1 MRRASR
7 RRSAWSRKVRLR
19 RETNFEIGTL
29 GAVSA
34 GTSASIESKASWV
47 VASMSLAILAIAF
60 GGPWIAVVALKA
72 IAAET
77 GGARSIPSFAS
88 SLAWFGAGLGGIG
101 MGWLADR
108 YGVRWT
114 VMFGATMIAVGLA
127 ISVYGQDLLG
137 KAVALYVG
145 HGLFMGLLGNA
156 GLNAPLYVYVSRWF
170 DRRRGSALALIAS
183 GQYIAG
189 ALWPPI
195 FERIIDG
202 YGWRQTMLMFAVFQV
217 AIIVPLAFVFLKRPP
232 EVPHPPVAVTA
243 GAAKPTVLGWP
254 PNVVFGLLMVA
265 AYCCCVPMSMPQS
278 HLVALCTDLGILPSH
293 GAAMLSVLLGTAF
306 FSRQAWGW
314 ISDRIGGLMT
324 VLIGSVW
331 QFLSVAAL
339 TLTQDEIGL
348 FTVSALFGLGFS
360 GIIPAYALTAR
371 ELFPAREAG
380 WRIPLLLFCSGAGMA
395 SGGWFAGLL
404 YDHFGYY
411 APAFAAGLIFN
422 AVNLLLIGTLVWR
435 RSGTGTLRPAMA

>member
-1 MRRASR
+1 
-7 RRSAWSRKVRLR
+7 
-19 RETNFEIGTL
+19 
-29 GAVSA
+29 
-34 GTSASIESKASWV
+34 
-47 VASMSLAILAIAF
+47 MSLAILAIAF

-127 ISVYGQDLLG
+127 ISVYGQELLG
-137 KAVALYVG
+137 KALALYVG

-195 FERIIDG
+195 FERLIDG
-202 YGWRQTMLMFAVFQV
+202 YGWRQTMLMFAVLQV

-254 PNVVFGLLMVA
+254 PNLVFGLLMVA
-265 AYCCCVPMSMPQS
+265 AYCCCVPMSMPQG

-331 QFLSVAAL
+331 QFISVVAL

-348 FTVSALFGLGFS
+348 FAVSALFGLGFS
-360 GIIPAYALTAR
+360 GIIPAYVLAVR
-371 ELFPAREAG
+371 ELFPASEAS
-380 WRIPLLLFCSGAGMA
+380 WRIPTLLLFSGFGMA
-395 SGGWFAGLL
+395 AGGWIAGLL

-411 APAFAAGLIFN
+411 APAFAAGVGANVLNI
-422 AVNLLLIGTLVWR
+422 LVVGVLVAR
-435 RSGTGTLRPAMA
+435 QRYRAAYA

>member
-1 MRRASR
+1 M
-7 RRSAWSRKVRLR
+7 
-19 RETNFEIGTL
+19 
-29 GAVSA
+29 
-34 GTSASIESKASWV
+34 V
-47 VASMSLAILAIAF
+47 VCISLAILSIAF
-60 GGPWIAVVALKA
+60 GGPWIAVVSLKA

-77 GGARSIPSFAS
+77 GGARSVPSFAS

-114 VMFGATMIAVGLA
+114 VMLGSSMIAVGFA
-127 ISVYGQDLLG
+127 VSVYGQELLG
-137 KAVALYVG
+137 KALALYIG
-145 HGLFMGLLGNA
+145 HGVFIGLVGNA

-170 DRRRGSALALIAS
+170 DRRRGSALALLAG

-189 ALWPPI
+189 ATWPPI
-195 FERIIDG
+195 LERIIDG

-232 EVPHPPVAVTA
+232 EVVPPPVAA
-243 GAAKPTVLGWP
+243 SSGAEKPTVLGWP
-254 PNVVFGLLMVA
+254 PNLVFGLLMAA
-265 AYCCCVPMSMPQS
+265 AYCCCVPMSMPQG

-324 VLIGSVW
+324 VLIGSAW
-331 QFLSVAAL
+331 QFLSVVAL

-348 FTVSALFGLGFS
+348 FTVSALFGLGFA

-395 SGGWFAGLL
+395 SGSWFAGLL

-411 APAFAAGLIFN
+411 APAFVAGLMFN

-435 RSGTGTLRPAMA
+435 RSSPGGLRPAMA

>member
-1 MRRASR
+1 
-7 RRSAWSRKVRLR
+7 
-19 RETNFEIGTL
+19 
-29 GAVSA
+29 
-34 GTSASIESKASWV
+34 
-47 VASMSLAILAIAF
+47 MSLAILAIAF
-60 GGPWIAVVALKA
+60 GGPWIAVVALKT

-77 GGARSIPSFAS
+77 GGARSIPSFAT

-114 VMFGATMIAVGLA
+114 VMFGSTMMAVGFA

-137 KAVALYVG
+137 KAIALYVG
-145 HGLFMGLLGNA
+145 HGVFIGLLGNA

-189 ALWPPI
+189 ALWPPV
-195 FERIIDG
+195 FERIIAG
-202 YGWRQTMLMFAVFQV
+202 YGWRQTMLMFAAFQV
-217 AIIVPLAFVFLKRPP
+217 AIILPLALVFLKRPP
-232 EVPHPPVAVTA
+232 EVAPPPAAATS
-243 GAAKPTVLGWP
+243 GAEKPKVLGWP
-254 PNVVFGLLMVA
+254 PNLVFGMLMLA

-331 QFLSVAAL
+331 QFLSVVAL

-360 GIIPAYALTAR
+360 GIIPAYALIAR
-371 ELFPAREAG
+371 ELFPARQAG
-380 WRIPLLLFCSGAGMA
+380 WRIPLLLFCSGFGMA

-422 AVNLLLIGTLVWR
+422 AVNLLLIGTLVAR
-435 RSGTGTLRPAMA
+435 RSSPGGLRPAMA

>member
-1 MRRASR
+1 M
-7 RRSAWSRKVRLR
+7 
-19 RETNFEIGTL
+19 TH
-29 GAVSA
+29 
-34 GTSASIESKASWV
+34 SIESRASWV
-47 VASMSLAILAIAF
+47 VASIALAILAVAF
-60 GGPWIAVVALKA
+60 GGPWIAVVALKT

-77 GGARSIPSFAS
+77 GGARSVPAFAS
-88 SLAWFGAGLGGIG
+88 SLAWFGAGVGGIG

-114 VMFGATMIAVGLA
+114 AMFGSVMIAIGLA
-127 ISVYGQDLLG
+127 ISAYGEPWLG
-137 KAVALYVG
+137 RIWALYIG
-145 HGLFMGLLGNA
+145 HGLFIGLIGNA

-170 DRRRGSALALIAS
+170 DKRRGSALALISS

-189 ALWPPI
+189 AVWPPV
-195 FERIIDG
+195 FERIIAG
-202 YGWRQTMLMFAVFQV
+202 YGWRQTMFAFGLFQV
-217 AIIVPLAFVFLKRPP
+217 VVIVPLALVYLKRPP
-232 EVPHPPVAVTA
+232 EVIPPPLPAGEGRAV
-243 GAAKPTVLGWP
+243 KQTVLGWP
-254 PNVVFGLLMVA
+254 PNLVFGLLMVA
-265 AYCCCVPMSMPQS
+265 SYCCCVPMSMPQG

-306 FSRQAWGW
+306 FSRQMWGW
-314 ISDRIGGLMT
+314 ISDRIGGLTT

-331 QFLSVAAL
+331 QFLAVVAL
-339 TLTQDEIGL
+339 SLTQDEIGL

-360 GIIPAYALTAR
+360 GIIPAYALIAR

-380 WRIPLLLFCSGAGMA
+380 WRIPLLLFCSGFGMA

-422 AVNLLLIGTLVWR
+422 AVNLILIGTLVMR
-435 RSGTGTLRPAMA
+435 RGGWFGGPRVAATYG

>member
-1 MRRASR
+1 VPA
-7 RRSAWSRKVRLR
+7 
-19 RETNFEIGTL
+19 
-29 GAVSA
+29 
-34 GTSASIESKASWV
+34 
-47 VASMSLAILAIAF
+47 
-60 GGPWIAVVALKA
+60 
-72 IAAET
+72 
-77 GGARSIPSFAS
+77 FAS
-88 SLAWFGAGLGGIG
+88 ALAWFGAGLGGIG

-127 ISVYGQDLLG
+127 ISVYGQELLG
-137 KAVALYVG
+137 KALALYVG

-195 FERIIDG
+195 FERLIDG

-254 PNVVFGLLMVA
+254 PNLVFGLLMVA
-265 AYCCCVPMSMPQS
+265 AYCCCVPMSMPQG
-278 HLVALCTDLGILPSH
+278 HLVALCTDLGISATH
-293 GAAMLSVLLGTAF
+293 GAAMLSVLLGVAF
-306 FSRQAWGW
+306 FSRQMWGW

-331 QFLSVAAL
+331 QFISVVAL

-348 FTVSALFGLGFS
+348 FAVSALFGLGFS

-411 APAFAAGLIFN
+411 APAFAAGLMFN

-435 RSGTGTLRPAMA
+435 RSSPGGLRPAMA

>member
-1 MRRASR
+1 
-7 RRSAWSRKVRLR
+7 
-19 RETNFEIGTL
+19 
-29 GAVSA
+29 
-34 GTSASIESKASWV
+34 
-47 VASMSLAILAIAF
+47 MSLAILAIAF
-60 GGPWIAVVALKA
+60 GGPWIAVVALKT

-77 GGARSIPSFAS
+77 GGARSVPSFAS

-114 VMFGATMIAVGLA
+114 VMFGAAMIAIGFA
-127 ISVYGQDLLG
+127 ISVYGVSSLG
-137 KAVALYVG
+137 QVNALYIG
-145 HGLFMGLLGNA
+145 HGLFIGLLGNA

-189 ALWPPI
+189 AAWPPI
-195 FERIIDG
+195 FERLIDN
-202 YGWRQTMLMFAVFQV
+202 YGWRQTMIGFALFQV
-217 AIIVPLAFVFLKRPP
+217 ALILPLAAVFLKRPP
-232 EVPHPPVAVTA
+232 EVLHPPVAATS
-243 GAAKPTVLGWP
+243 GAEKPTVLGWP
-254 PNVVFGLLMVA
+254 PNLVFVMLMVA
-265 AYCCCVPMSMPQS
+265 AYCCCVPMSMPQG
-278 HLVALCTDLGILPSH
+278 HLVALCTDLGITPSH

-331 QFLSVAAL
+331 QFLSVVAL

-348 FTVSALFGLGFS
+348 FTVAAIFGLGFS
-360 GIIPAYALTAR
+360 GIIPAYALIAR
-371 ELFPAREAG
+371 ELFAAREAG

-422 AVNLLLIGTLVWR
+422 AVNLVLIGALVWR
-435 RSGTGTLRPAMA
+435 RSSPGGLRPAMA

>member
-1 MRRASR
+1 
-7 RRSAWSRKVRLR
+7 
-19 RETNFEIGTL
+19 
-29 GAVSA
+29 
-34 GTSASIESKASWV
+34 
-47 VASMSLAILAIAF
+47 MSLAILAIAF

-101 MGWLADR
+101 VGWLADR

-127 ISVYGQDLLG
+127 ISVYGQELLG
-137 KAVALYVG
+137 KAVALYIG
-145 HGLFMGLLGNA
+145 HGVFMGLLGNA

-195 FERIIDG
+195 FERIIAG
-202 YGWRQTMLMFAVFQV
+202 YGWRQTMLMFAVLQV

-254 PNVVFGLLMVA
+254 PNLVFGLLMVA
-265 AYCCCVPMSMPQS
+265 AYCCCVPMSMPQG

-331 QFLSVAAL
+331 QFISVVAL

-348 FTVSALFGLGFS
+348 FAVSALFGLGFS

-411 APAFAAGLIFN
+411 APAFAAGLMFN

-435 RSGTGTLRPAMA
+435 RSSPGGLRPAMA

>member
-1 MRRASR
+1 
-7 RRSAWSRKVRLR
+7 
-19 RETNFEIGTL
+19 
-29 GAVSA
+29 
-34 GTSASIESKASWV
+34 
-47 VASMSLAILAIAF
+47 
-60 GGPWIAVVALKA
+60 
-72 IAAET
+72 
-77 GGARSIPSFAS
+77 
-88 SLAWFGAGLGGIG
+88 
-101 MGWLADR
+101 
-108 YGVRWT
+108 
-114 VMFGATMIAVGLA
+114 MFGAAMIAVGFW
-127 ISVYGQDLLG
+127 ISVHGAPWLGQTT
-137 KAVALYVG
+137 ALYIG
-145 HGLFMGLLGNA
+145 HGVFIGLIGNA

-189 ALWPPI
+189 AAWPPI
-195 FERIIDG
+195 FERLIAG
-202 YGWRQTMLMFAVFQV
+202 YGWRATMIGFALFQV
-217 AIIVPLAFVFLKRPP
+217 TLILPLAFVFLKRPP
-232 EVPHPPVAVTA
+232 EVPHPPVAAAA
-243 GAAKPTVLGWP
+243 GAEKPTVLGWP
-254 PNVVFGLLMVA
+254 PNLVFGMLMVA
-265 AYCCCVPMSMPQS
+265 AYCCCVPMSMPQG
-278 HLVALCTDLGILPSH
+278 HLVALCTDLGITPSH

-331 QFLSVAAL
+331 QFLSVVAL

-348 FTVSALFGLGFS
+348 FTVAAFFGLGFS
-360 GIIPAYALTAR
+360 GIIPAYALIAR

-422 AVNLLLIGTLVWR
+422 AVNLVLIGLLVWR
-435 RSGTGTLRPAMA
+435 RSGTSTLRPAMA

>member
-1 MRRASR
+1 
-7 RRSAWSRKVRLR
+7 
-19 RETNFEIGTL
+19 
-29 GAVSA
+29 
-34 GTSASIESKASWV
+34 
-47 VASMSLAILAIAF
+47 MSLAILAIAF

-114 VMFGATMIAVGLA
+114 VMFGATMIGVGLA
-127 ISVYGQDLLG
+127 ISVYGQELLG

-145 HGLFMGLLGNA
+145 HGVFMGLVGNA

-195 FERIIDG
+195 FERLIDG
-202 YGWRQTMLMFAVFQV
+202 YGWRQTMLMFAVLQV

-254 PNVVFGLLMVA
+254 PNLVFGLLMVA
-265 AYCCCVPMSMPQS
+265 AYCCCVPMSMPQG

-331 QFLSVAAL
+331 QFLAVVAL

-380 WRIPLLLFCSGAGMA
+380 WRIPLLLFCSGFGMA

-422 AVNLLLIGTLVWR
+422 AVNLLLIGTLVAR
-435 RSGTGTLRPAMA
+435 RSSPGGLRPAMA

>member
-1 MRRASR
+1 
-7 RRSAWSRKVRLR
+7 
-19 RETNFEIGTL
+19 
-29 GAVSA
+29 
-34 GTSASIESKASWV
+34 
-47 VASMSLAILAIAF
+47 MSLTILAIAF
-60 GGPWIAVVALKA
+60 GGPWIAVVALKT

-77 GGARSIPSFAS
+77 GGARSVPAFAS

-114 VMFGATMIAVGLA
+114 VMFGTAMIAIGFA
-127 ISVYGQDLLG
+127 ISVYGVDSLG
-137 KAVALYVG
+137 QTTALYIG
-145 HGLFMGLLGNA
+145 HGLFIGLLGNA

-189 ALWPPI
+189 AAWPPI
-195 FERIIDG
+195 FDRLIDN
-202 YGWRQTMLMFAVFQV
+202 YGWRQTMIGFALFQV
-217 AIIVPLAFVFLKRPP
+217 ALILPLAFVFLKRPP
-232 EVPHPPVAVTA
+232 EVAPPPVAAVA
-243 GAAKPTVLGWP
+243 GAEKPTVLGWP
-254 PNVVFGLLMVA
+254 PNLVFGLLMVA
-265 AYCCCVPMSMPQS
+265 AYCCCVPMSMPQG

-331 QFLSVAAL
+331 QFLSVVAL
-339 TLTQDEIGL
+339 TFTQDEIGL

-360 GIIPAYALTAR
+360 GIIPAYALIAR
-371 ELFPAREAG
+371 ELFAAREAG

-422 AVNLLLIGTLVWR
+422 AVNLVLIGALVWR
-435 RSGTGTLRPAMA
+435 RASPGGLRPAMA